1 MWNGAYVS
9 AQMRYQMAHTRGR
22 GPERW
27 QDQRLNLVIMMV
39 EKNFAMVK
47 FRSCEDY
54 HYNQHRILRR
64 G

>member
-54 HYNQHRILRR
+54 HYN
-64 G
+64 